1 MISTNNSKSKDI
13 VTNSKTLKTK
23 VGKSPTI
30 SVLPSNN
37 NLSSA
42 LNNSPIEKVDIKQ
55 KTKTPSS
62 GKFKNSLVGVG
73 TINITPTSKL
83 TSNNTNC
90 SATTNNFQINT
101 GSAYGSNS
109 SHIMLNKSQYDS
121 SKSSPKNANQK
132 FGTTTTQNS
141 SQSNVTNNSS
151 QAKNSTS
158 SISINQINQLII
170 KINEKNEKLEKLEKK
185 EEKDD
190 KKQSL
195 INTNHTLLSNISNIS
210 SLNSVNINTSME
222 KNKLKE
228 KSSNTN
234 TSHAKKAIIKLFNE
248 GQKVSSSKLVSKS
261 TPSINVNTKTLE
273 TSQNLIPEQPSS
285 AKNSKELTKDLKE
298 AKEIKESKE
307 IFKETKN
314 DKKEKESLSL
324 NFNNEDDKDI
334 VSKTKSK
341 QLTINCVN
349 VSPLQELRNKTSTV
363 SKSQQDKFAKTS
375 FGFGK
380 KLESKDE
387 KDTKKITSNNLL
399 NSINSN
405 KIDKIEKLDHKLDQ
419 KIDQKIEKLAN
430 STTKNF
436 LKASFSKSNQKT
448 TFNNT
453 GDLEKLESKEKK
465 PGKQEIVI
473 SHGASN
479 SQVTSKVKNN
489 LEIADTIVKTL
500 KNMHKKSLKEA
511 SISPTESNNNAHQLN
526 SFKQPDGVFEK
537 KKESKDKNVN
547 VPRNSLHLN
556 INSNIFALPTTDNK
570 TQKIGGDDKNKFSL
584 FATSTAGKNNLKT
597 TIEKNEKNETI
608 KSSTKNETNE
618 KKKIYHSQASSLQPN
633 KVKESKVV
641 EEIQIEENHF
651 VNSIQNLGKL
661 IMQST
666 PNIETVKNE
675 KVFKYNSITKEKLDK
690 EIHQRLKVSRETFNK
705 KYGLSKDFPED
716 TSNVSINIDSY
727 DEYDDE
733 NRQKNVLLR
742 ITQQKE
748 KVNFKKE
755 TFIGSTK
762 LDNKRNLDNNDLFK
776 VDEESLISQM
786 TNTNKTQSIKEEVEK
801 SKHNIL
807 NYSNFSLLAAA
818 KKQNY
823 QNIVES
829 SNTRMKKY
837 EVLFDILTSNIKEIT
852 SLVNT
857 DQNFFKKSTNDI
869 EKSNSEKSINK
880 IDCNKIGKQKIRKID
895 TNNSKSNEKESLYL
909 CPRIS
914 KIKLT
919 DSNLY
924 LQDLNLRCSNSN
936 PSSNKSSVIKLNTNI
951 NYDKLHDQSKSMTFN
966 TNTDLGLTFKNSMS
980 SIKSIEKQL
989 LNDSIGMS
997 IINNLFQNDSVFLK
1011 DAKFNFFGDQFDTPT
1026 SSFTEKNKK
1035 MNEKELLEIRAKKIN
1050 KVSDKI
1056 PVVKD
1061 QKNKAQNDSNDKTI
1075 CIYGKNQKEDSDE
1088 DIESNMIQ
1096 KVNKIIVKR
1105 KANSDSKENTENL
1118 DETIV
1123 QNYTKVVK
1131 KSEEEENKKVK
1142 SKLSYSR
1149 KLQGNNENINYS
1161 SKNNLYNTNSV
1172 QTPIDMLNDNKKVKT
1187 NISGGK
1193 KYSTE
1198 PTESDESIKEKKL
1211 EEKNCILF

>member
-419 KIDQKIEKLAN
+419 KIDQKI
-430 STTKNF
+430 
-436 LKASFSKSNQKT
+436 
-448 TFNNT
+448 
-453 GDLEKLESKEKK
+453 
-465 PGKQEIVI
+465 QEI
-473 SHGASN
+473 
-479 SQVTSKVKNN
+479 
-489 LEIADTIVKTL
+489 
-500 KNMHKKSLKEA
+500 
-511 SISPTESNNNAHQLN
+511 
-526 SFKQPDGVFEK
+526 
-537 KKESKDKNVN
+537 
-547 VPRNSLHLN
+547 HL
-556 INSNIFALPTTDNK
+556 
-570 TQKIGGDDKNKFSL
+570 
-584 FATSTAGKNNLKT
+584 
-597 TIEKNEKNETI
+597 
-608 KSSTKNETNE
+608 
-618 KKKIYHSQASSLQPN
+618 
-633 KVKESKVV
+633 
-641 EEIQIEENHF
+641 
-651 VNSIQNLGKL
+651 
-661 IMQST
+661 
-666 PNIETVKNE
+666 
-675 KVFKYNSITKEKLDK
+675 
-690 EIHQRLKVSRETFNK
+690 
-705 KYGLSKDFPED
+705 
-716 TSNVSINIDSY
+716 
-727 DEYDDE
+727 
-733 NRQKNVLLR
+733 VLL
-742 ITQQKE
+742 
-748 KVNFKKE
+748 
-755 TFIGSTK
+755 
-762 LDNKRNLDNNDLFK
+762 
-776 VDEESLISQM
+776 
-786 TNTNKTQSIKEEVEK
+786 
-801 SKHNIL
+801 
-807 NYSNFSLLAAA
+807 
-818 KKQNY
+818 
-823 QNIVES
+823 
-829 SNTRMKKY
+829 
-837 EVLFDILTSNIKEIT
+837 
-852 SLVNT
+852 
-857 DQNFFKKSTNDI
+857 
-869 EKSNSEKSINK
+869 
-880 IDCNKIGKQKIRKID
+880 
-895 TNNSKSNEKESLYL
+895 
-909 CPRIS
+909 
-914 KIKLT
+914 
-919 DSNLY
+919 
-924 LQDLNLRCSNSN
+924 
-936 PSSNKSSVIKLNTNI
+936 
-951 NYDKLHDQSKSMTFN
+951 
-966 TNTDLGLTFKNSMS
+966 
-980 SIKSIEKQL
+980 
-989 LNDSIGMS
+989 
-997 IINNLFQNDSVFLK
+997 VFL
-1011 DAKFNFFGDQFDTPT
+1011 
-1026 SSFTEKNKK
+1026 
-1035 MNEKELLEIRAKKIN
+1035 
-1050 KVSDKI
+1050 
-1056 PVVKD
+1056 
-1061 QKNKAQNDSNDKTI
+1061 
-1075 CIYGKNQKEDSDE
+1075 NQ
-1088 DIESNMIQ
+1088 
-1096 KVNKIIVKR
+1096 
-1105 KANSDSKENTENL
+1105 
-1118 DETIV
+1118 
-1123 QNYTKVVK
+1123 
-1131 KSEEEENKKVK
+1131 
-1142 SKLSYSR
+1142 
-1149 KLQGNNENINYS
+1149 
-1161 SKNNLYNTNSV
+1161 
-1172 QTPIDMLNDNKKVKT
+1172 
-1187 NISGGK
+1187 
-1193 KYSTE
+1193 
-1198 PTESDESIKEKKL
+1198 
-1211 EEKNCILF
+1211 